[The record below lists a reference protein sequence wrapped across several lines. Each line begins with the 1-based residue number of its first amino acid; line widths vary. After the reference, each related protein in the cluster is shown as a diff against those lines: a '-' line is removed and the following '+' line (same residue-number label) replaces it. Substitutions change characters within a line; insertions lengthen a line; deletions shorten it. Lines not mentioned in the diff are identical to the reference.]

1 MIDVNFYKIILNKI
15 AFVFSV
21 IKKSKINKYK
31 RGAMK
36 KSLYNGNL
44 IWAHIICVNWNP
56 SIYYENEM

>member
-1 MIDVNFYKIILNKI
+1 MLNKVVYAI
-15 AFVFSV
+15 SA
-21 IKKSKINKYK
+21 IKKSKNNKYQ